1 MAKFY
6 RQHEAITD
14 RQLRTTV
21 KLLGTLLGRV
31 IKTQAGK
38 GVYNA
43 VEKLRKGFI
52 GLRENESSIKH
63 DQLIRYIGRLDKN
76 TLTDVI
82 RSYSKYFA
90 LANVAEEAFQ
100 HINRERRLGS
110 GYDSWDGSFDST
122 LREFIDSKINGQ
134 SLQKLLNHLKYIP
147 VFTAHPTEAKR
158 RSEMHLMR
166 RIFSMILELQQYKG
180 QSIKKEELLR
190 KLESE
195 ILILWKTDEVR
206 LKKPTVIDEVE
217 NGLYYF
223 RTSLFK
229 AIPQIYQDLEKAI
242 ERIYQ
247 DDKSKSNICLLYTSD
262 AADE

>member
-6 RQHEAITD
+6 KQHEAITD

-31 IKTQAGK
+31 IKTQAGN

-52 GLRENESSIKH
+52 GLRENESNIKH

-122 LREFIDSKINGQ
+122 LREFIDSNINGRD
-134 SLQKLLNHLKYIP
+134 LQELLNHLKYMHRP
-147 VFTAHPTEAKR
+147 VK
-158 RSEMHLMR
+158 
-166 RIFSMILELQQYKG
+166 
-180 QSIKKEELLR
+180 
-190 KLESE
+190 
-195 ILILWKTDEVR
+195 
-206 LKKPTVIDEVE
+206 
-217 NGLYYF
+217 
-223 RTSLFK
+223 
-229 AIPQIYQDLEKAI
+229 
-242 ERIYQ
+242 
-247 DDKSKSNICLLYTSD
+247 
-262 AADE
+262 